1 MLENNDNDIPER
13 GRVESLLRPPLI
25 PPLLTTTTTMKTT
38 ILILLSETETGDN
51 DGNGDIANCRN
62 CLEDNK
68 YIKYDMLDNIKRNNL
83 IDDNGT
89 Q

>member
-1 MLENNDNDIPER
+1 M
-13 GRVESLLRPPLI
+13 
-25 PPLLTTTTTMKTT
+25 TTT
-38 ILILLSETETGDN
+38 ILILLSETDAGDN

-68 YIKYDMLDNIKRNNL
+68 YIKYGMLDNIKRNNL